1 MICST
6 SQWTYVCSPW
16 TEAVCLHSRCR
27 HGCTRPRASE
37 GPQAASSSSP
47 SAFGC
52 RTRPEP
58 PPFPAGGCPPER
70 LSPALPVWGI
80 SKNGSPR
87 LPSRSPRWRCA
98 SFVSCLEL
106 LFCRCWWDFPWSSRP
121 PPATCSA
128 AAWVCTCFWSSA
140 GEPRT
145 CKWWSARKHFR
156 KEFPALARRRLE

>member
-80 SKNGSPR
+80 SKMALQGF
-87 LPSRSPRWRCA
+87 PSRSPRWRCA

-106 LFCRCWWDFPWSSRP
+106 LFCRCWWGLPVVESASSSHLFSSGLSLHMFLKLSWRASNLQWWFCEKTFP
-121 PPATCSA
+121 
-128 AAWVCTCFWSSA
+128 
-140 GEPRT
+140 
-145 CKWWSARKHFR
+145 
-156 KEFPALARRRLE
+156 